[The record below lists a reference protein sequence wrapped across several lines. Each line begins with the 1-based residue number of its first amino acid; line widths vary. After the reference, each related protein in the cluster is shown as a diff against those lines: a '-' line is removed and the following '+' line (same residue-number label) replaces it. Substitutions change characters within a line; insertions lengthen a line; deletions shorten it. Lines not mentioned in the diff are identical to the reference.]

1 MAAQAFATAA
11 DTDAADGDDTDALPK
26 PKSRLRTLMTVWYEE
41 HRRSLLCTLLVGI
54 LIFLYFAPSIVVFI
68 PAGHGG
74 VLWKRFHQG
83 TQMAPALAEGV
94 HVIFPWDK
102 IEVYDLRLQEDT
114 RSYSAIANDGLNVS
128 IEITVRYRPYAEMLA
143 ALHKNVGPNY
153 LEVLLVPEVGSV
165 SREIVSRFKA
175 DELYAHRRLRV
186 QTEAFE
192 QVADRIMYAQIV
204 GAEDTPKPDGR
215 TKTGYLLIQDILI
228 RNVSLPEAI
237 MVSIERK
244 IQQDQ
249 AAQEY
254 QFRLQRELFE
264 SQRKQLEGQGIRAF
278 QETVQ
283 ANLTENY
290 LRWRG
295 IEATLELAHSPNAK
309 IVVIG
314 NAASGGLPL
323 ILDAANGMGQSGV
336 GQNGVGQNGAAAGV
350 PSLGP
355 AELSALR
362 PGVPQAATGAHPGV
376 PGTALAAVPTSLPVP
391 PAAQLPSLSGEGT
404 PGQTPPS
411 QMPSLNTGG
420 APAAGHPAATPV
432 VPTPAAKPESPKDG
446 AKDGKAASAPI
457 LSKMSPSRLLDLIQ
471 PK

>member
-1 MAAQAFATAA
+1 MADQAFTI
-11 DTDAADGDDTDALPK
+11 DDADALPK
-26 PKSRLRTLMTVWYEE
+26 PKSRLRALLAHWYDE

-74 VLWKRFHQG
+74 VLWKRFHEG
-83 TQMAPALAEGV
+83 TQMAPALPEGV

-102 IEVYDLRLQEDT
+102 IEIYDLRLQEDT

-143 ALHKNVGPNY
+143 ALHKNVGPRY

-186 QTEAFE
+186 QTETYE
-192 QVADRIMYAQIV
+192 QVADRVMYAQLI
-204 GAEDTPKPDGR
+204 GAENVPKPDGR

-237 MVSIERK
+237 MASIERK

-323 ILDAANGMGQSGV
+323 ILDAAS
-336 GQNGVGQNGAAAGV
+336 GQN
-350 PSLGP
+350 SLP
-355 AELSALR
+355 A
-362 PGVPQAATGAHPGV
+362 
-376 PGTALAAVPTSLPVP
+376 PGTPTATPGAPPAGPTAKLTSVPTSTAVP
-391 PAAQLPSLSGEGT
+391 PVSQLPSLSGEGS
-404 PGQTPPS
+404 PGQTPIG

-420 APAAGHPAATPV
+420 ESAPATGHPTAPA
-432 VPTPAAKPESPKDG
+432 PAAKPEPAKDG
-446 AKDGKAASAPI
+446 AKDGSKTAASAPI
-457 LSKMSPSRLLDLIQ
+457 LSKVSPSKLLDMIQ
-471 PK
+471 SK

>member
-1 MAAQAFATAA
+1 MADQAFTYDDADAT
-11 DTDAADGDDTDALPK
+11 PQ
-26 PKSRLRTLMTVWYEE
+26 PKSRLRALLGNWYDE

-83 TQMAPALAEGV
+83 TQMGPALAEGV

-186 QTEAFE
+186 QTETFE
-192 QVADRIMYAQIV
+192 QVADRVMYAQII

-323 ILDAANGMGQSGV
+323 ILDAASGQGATLPMP
-336 GQNGVGQNGAAAGV
+336 GAPAPGAPQAGAATV
-350 PSLGP
+350 TMPSG
-355 AELSALR
+355 
-362 PGVPQAATGAHPGV
+362 
-376 PGTALAAVPTSLPVP
+376 LPVP

-404 PGQTPPS
+404 PGQVPVA
-411 QMPSLNTGG
+411 QMPSLNTAGAEPAPSTAGHAPTAPVPGVKPQAAGG
-420 APAAGHPAATPV
+420 AAGAASGP
-432 VPTPAAKPESPKDG
+432 
-446 AKDGKAASAPI
+446 AKDGKAAAAPI
-457 LSKMSPSRLLDLIQ
+457 LSNMSPSRLLDLIQ
-471 PK
+471 SK

>member
-1 MAAQAFATAA
+1 MADQAFTI
-11 DTDAADGDDTDALPK
+11 DDADALPK
-26 PKSRLRTLMTVWYEE
+26 PKSRLRALLAHWYDE

-74 VLWKRFHQG
+74 VLWKRFHEG
-83 TQMAPALAEGV
+83 TQMGPALAEGV

-114 RSYSAIANDGLNVS
+114 RSYTAIANDGLNVS

-143 ALHKNVGPNY
+143 ALHKNVGPRY

-186 QTEAFE
+186 QTETYE
-192 QVADRIMYAQIV
+192 QVADRVMYAQLI
-204 GAEDTPKPDGR
+204 GAENVPKPDGR

-237 MVSIERK
+237 MASIERK

-323 ILDAANGMGQSGV
+323 ILDAASN
-336 GQNGVGQNGAAAGV
+336 QNPLPAPGATAAAPGA
-350 PSLGP
+350 PP
-355 AELSALR
+355 ASPNAKLTS
-362 PGVPQAATGAHPGV
+362 
-376 PGTALAAVPTSLPVP
+376 VPTSTAVP
-391 PAAQLPSLSGEGT
+391 PVSQLPSLSGEGT
-404 PGQTPPS
+404 PGQTPVA

-420 APAAGHPAATPV
+420 GESAPAAGHPAAPA
-432 VPTPAAKPESPKDG
+432 PTPAAKPDP
-446 AKDGKAASAPI
+446 AKDGSKTAASAPI
-457 LSKMSPSRLLDLIQ
+457 LSKVSPSKLLDMIQ
-471 PK
+471 SK

>member
-1 MAAQAFATAA
+1 MAAQAFV
-11 DTDAADGDDTDALPK
+11 TDDETDALPK
-26 PKSRLRTLMTVWYEE
+26 PKSRLRSLMAHWYDE

-83 TQMAPALAEGV
+83 TQMGPALAEGV

-192 QVADRIMYAQIV
+192 QVADRVMYAQIV
-204 GAEDTPKPDGR
+204 GAEDAPKPDGR

-228 RNVSLPEAI
+228 RNVSLPDAI
-237 MVSIERK
+237 MASIERK

-323 ILDAANGMGQSGV
+323 ILDAA
-336 GQNGVGQNGAAAGV
+336 GQNGATATA
-350 PSLGP
+350 PSAGP
-355 AELSALR
+355 AELSALT
-362 PGVPQAATGAHPGV
+362 PGAPKATPGAPPAI
-376 PGTALAAVPTSLPVP
+376 PGTAMAAVPTSVPVP
-391 PAAQLPSLSGEGT
+391 PAAQLPSLSGDGN
-404 PGQTPPS
+404 PNQTPPS
-411 QMPSLNTGG
+411 QMPSLNTGAA
-420 APAAGHPAATPV
+420 APAGSHPAATA
-432 VPTPAAKPESPKDG
+432 PTPAAKPEPP
-446 AKDGKAASAPI
+446 KDGKAASAPI
-457 LSKMSPSRLLDLIQ
+457 LSKISPSRLLDLIQ

>member
-1 MAAQAFATAA
+1 MADQAFTYDDADAT
-11 DTDAADGDDTDALPK
+11 PQ
-26 PKSRLRTLMTVWYEE
+26 PKSRLRALLGHWYEE

-186 QTEAFE
+186 QTETFE
-192 QVADRIMYAQIV
+192 QVADRVMYAQII

-215 TKTGYLLIQDILI
+215 TKTGYMLIQDILI

-323 ILDAANGMGQSGV
+323 ILDAASGQ
-336 GQNGVGQNGAAAGV
+336 GATLPMPGAPAPGAPHAG
-350 PSLGP
+350 
-355 AELSALR
+355 A
-362 PGVPQAATGAHPGV
+362 
-376 PGTALAAVPTSLPVP
+376 PGTVTLPQTSLPPSSLPVP
-391 PAAQLPSLSGEGT
+391 PVSQLPSLSGDGT
-404 PGQTPPS
+404 PGQVPVA
-411 QMPSLNTGG
+411 QMPSLNTAG
-420 APAAGHPAATPV
+420 AEPTTHRSPTAPV
-432 VPTPAAKPESPKDG
+432 PGVKPEPAGAASGP

-457 LSKMSPSRLLDLIQ
+457 LSNMSPSRLIDLIQ
-471 PK
+471 SK

>member
-1 MAAQAFATAA
+1 MADQAFSAI
-11 DTDAADGDDTDALPK
+11 DDTQEPTTRR
-26 PKSRLRTLMTVWYEE
+26 SRLRALFSFWYEE
-41 HRRSLLCTLLVGI
+41 HRRTLLVAALVGM
-54 LIFLYFAPSIVVFI
+54 LIFLYFAPAIVIFI

-83 TQMAPALAEGV
+83 TQMGPALAEGV
-94 HVIFPWDK
+94 HVIFPWDR

-114 RSYSAIANDGLNVS
+114 RSYAAIANDGLNVN
-128 IEITVRYRPYAEMLA
+128 IEITVRYRPNAERLA
-143 ALHKNVGPNY
+143 ELHKHVGTNY

-165 SREIVSRFKA
+165 SREIVSRSKA

-186 QTEAFE
+186 QTEAYE
-192 QVADRIMYAQIV
+192 QLADRVMYAQLI
-204 GAEDTPKPDGR
+204 GAASGPKPDAQ

-228 RNVSLPEAI
+228 RNVALPEAI

-264 SQRKQLEGQGIRAF
+264 SQRKQIEGQGIRAF

-295 IEATLELAHSPNAK
+295 IEATLELAHSPNSK

-314 NAASGGLPL
+314 NAGSGGLPL
-323 ILDAANGMGQSGV
+323 ILDAASDK
-336 GQNGVGQNGAAAGV
+336 NGVGA
-350 PSLGP
+350 
-355 AELSALR
+355 
-362 PGVPQAATGAHPGV
+362 V
-376 PGTALAAVPTSLPVP
+376 PGTAAAGAASAGVPGA
-391 PAAQLPSLSGEGT
+391 PASQLPSLVGT
-404 PGQTPPS
+404 ASAPPVSSQLPPHPPGPA
-411 QMPSLNTGG
+411 TGTAEP
-420 APAAGHPAATPV
+420 APAPGAAPAPA
-432 VPTPAAKPESPKDG
+432 TPAAPASAEGSAGPTKGEA
-446 AKDGKAASAPI
+446 AKTAAAAPI
-457 LSKMSPSRLLDLIQ
+457 LSKISPSRLIEAVK

>member
-1 MAAQAFATAA
+1 MADQAFTI
-11 DTDAADGDDTDALPK
+11 DDADALPK
-26 PKSRLRTLMTVWYEE
+26 PKSRLRALLAHWYDE
-41 HRRSLLCTLLVGI
+41 HRRSLLCTLLVGV

-83 TQMAPALAEGV
+83 TQMAPALPEGV

-143 ALHKNVGPNY
+143 ALHKNVGTRY

-186 QTEAFE
+186 QTETYE
-192 QVADRIMYAQIV
+192 QVADRVMYAQLI
-204 GAEDTPKPDGR
+204 GAEDVPKPDGR

-237 MVSIERK
+237 MASIERK

-323 ILDAANGMGQSGV
+323 ILDAASN
-336 GQNGVGQNGAAAGV
+336 QNPLSAPGAAAPGA
-350 PSLGP
+350 PP
-355 AELSALR
+355 ASPNPKLTS
-362 PGVPQAATGAHPGV
+362 
-376 PGTALAAVPTSLPVP
+376 VPTSTAVP
-391 PAAQLPSLSGEGT
+391 PVSQLPSLSGEGT
-404 PGQTPPS
+404 PGQTPVA

-420 APAAGHPAATPV
+420 ESAPASAHPVA
-432 VPTPAAKPESPKDG
+432 PAAKPEPAKEG
-446 AKDGKAASAPI
+446 AKDGSKTAASAPI
-457 LSKMSPSRLLDLIQ
+457 LSKVSPARLLDMIQ
-471 PK
+471 SK

>member
-1 MAAQAFATAA
+1 MADQAFTI
-11 DTDAADGDDTDALPK
+11 DGADALPK
-26 PKSRLRTLMTVWYEE
+26 PKSRLRALLAHWYEE
-41 HRRSLLCTLLVGI
+41 HRRSLLCTLLVGV

-74 VLWKRFHQG
+74 VLWKRFHEG
-83 TQMAPALAEGV
+83 TQMGPALAEGV

-143 ALHKNVGPNY
+143 ALHKNVGPRY

-186 QTEAFE
+186 QTETYE
-192 QVADRIMYAQIV
+192 QVADRVMYAQLI
-204 GAEDTPKPDGR
+204 GAENVPKPDGR

-228 RNVSLPEAI
+228 RNVTLPDAI
-237 MVSIERK
+237 MASIERK

-323 ILDAANGMGQSGV
+323 ILDAAS
-336 GQNGVGQNGAAAGV
+336 GQNGVPGATPGTPAAAPGA
-350 PSLGP
+350 P
-355 AELSALR
+355 SAL
-362 PGVPQAATGAHPGV
+362 PNAKLTS
-376 PGTALAAVPTSLPVP
+376 VPTSAAVP

-404 PGQTPPS
+404 PGQTPVG
-411 QMPSLNTGG
+411 QMPSLNTGSSDAAPG
-420 APAAGHPAATPV
+420 PAPAGPATGHPAA
-432 VPTPAAKPESPKDG
+432 PAPGTKPEP
-446 AKDGKAASAPI
+446 AKDTAKTAASAPI
-457 LSKMSPSRLLDLIQ
+457 LSKVAPSRLLDMIQ
-471 PK
+471 SK

>member
-1 MAAQAFATAA
+1 MADQAFTI
-11 DTDAADGDDTDALPK
+11 DDADALPK
-26 PKSRLRTLMTVWYEE
+26 PKSRLRALLAHWYDE

-83 TQMAPALAEGV
+83 TQMAPALPEGV

-102 IEVYDLRLQEDT
+102 IEIYDLRLQEDT

-143 ALHKNVGPNY
+143 ALHKNVGPRY

-186 QTEAFE
+186 QTETYE
-192 QVADRIMYAQIV
+192 QVADRVMYAQLI
-204 GAEDTPKPDGR
+204 GAENVPKPDGR

-237 MVSIERK
+237 MASIERK

-323 ILDAANGMGQSGV
+323 ILDAAS
-336 GQNGVGQNGAAAGV
+336 GQNAAPIPSAPTTAPGA
-350 PSLGP
+350 PP
-355 AELSALR
+355 ASPNAKLTS
-362 PGVPQAATGAHPGV
+362 
-376 PGTALAAVPTSLPVP
+376 VPTSAAIPPVS
-391 PAAQLPSLSGEGT
+391 QLPSLSGEGT
-404 PGQTPPS
+404 PGQTPVG
-411 QMPSLNTGG
+411 QMPSLNTGSAEA
-420 APAAGHPAATPV
+420 APSATPHPAA
-432 VPTPAAKPESPKDG
+432 PAPGTKPEP
-446 AKDGKAASAPI
+446 AKEGSKTAASAPI
-457 LSKMSPSRLLDLIQ
+457 LSKVSPSKLLDMIQ
-471 PK
+471 SK

>member
-1 MAAQAFATAA
+1 MIMADQAYAA
-11 DTDAADGDDTDALPK
+11 AGIDGDIDALPK
-26 PKSRLRTLMTVWYEE
+26 PKSRLRALLGFWYDE
-41 HRRSLLCTLLVGI
+41 HRRSVLCTLLVGI
-54 LIFLYFAPSIVVFI
+54 LLFLYFAPSIVIFI

-74 VLWKRFHQG
+74 VLWKRFHEG
-83 TQMAPALAEGV
+83 TQMGPALPEGV

-128 IEITVRYRPYAEMLA
+128 IEITVRYRPYAEALA
-143 ALHKNVGPNY
+143 SLHKHVGTRY

-186 QTEAFE
+186 QTEAYE
-192 QVADRIMYAQIV
+192 QLADRVMYAQLI
-204 GAEDTPKPDGR
+204 GAEASGVKHDAKV
-215 TKTGYLLIQDILI
+215 KTGYVLIQDILI
-228 RNVSLPEAI
+228 RNVALPDAI
-237 MVSIERK
+237 MASIERK

-323 ILDAANGMGQSGV
+323 ILDAATDRTGAGAV
-336 GQNGVGQNGAAAGV
+336 PTPGAAPGAQPGVHAPTPGVPLAGV
-350 PSLGP
+350 PS
-355 AELSALR
+355 SVAL
-362 PGVPQAATGAHPGV
+362 P
-376 PGTALAAVPTSLPVP
+376 PT
-391 PAAQLPSLSGEGT
+391 AQLPSLSGEGS
-404 PGQTPPS
+404 PAQSPVG
-411 QMPSLNTGG
+411 QMPSLNTGPADTAAAHPATP
-420 APAAGHPAATPV
+420 APAAAPAA
-432 VPTPAAKPESPKDG
+432 PAAPADKV
-446 AKDGKAASAPI
+446 AASAPI
-457 LSKMSPSRLLDLIQ
+457 LSKMAPSRLLDLVK

>member
-1 MAAQAFATAA
+1 MADQAFTI
-11 DTDAADGDDTDALPK
+11 DDADALPK
-26 PKSRLRTLMTVWYEE
+26 PKSRLRALLAHWYDEY
-41 HRRSLLCTLLVGI
+41 RRSLLCTLLVGI

-74 VLWKRFHQG
+74 VLWKRFHEG
-83 TQMAPALAEGV
+83 TQMAPALPEGV

-102 IEVYDLRLQEDT
+102 IEIYDLRLQEDT

-143 ALHKNVGPNY
+143 ALHKNVGPRY

-186 QTEAFE
+186 QTETYE
-192 QVADRIMYAQIV
+192 QVADRVMYAQLI
-204 GAEDTPKPDGR
+204 GAENVPKPDGR

-237 MVSIERK
+237 MASIERK

-283 ANLTENY
+283 ANLTDNY

-323 ILDAANGMGQSGV
+323 ILDAAS
-336 GQNGVGQNGAAAGV
+336 GQNTA
-350 PSLGP
+350 P
-355 AELSALR
+355 A
-362 PGVPQAATGAHPGV
+362 
-376 PGTALAAVPTSLPVP
+376 PGTAAATPGAPPASPNAKLTSVPTSTAVP
-391 PAAQLPSLSGEGT
+391 PVSQLPSLSGEGT
-404 PGQTPPS
+404 PGQTPIG

-420 APAAGHPAATPV
+420 GESAPAAGHPMA
-432 VPTPAAKPESPKDG
+432 PAPGPKPEP
-446 AKDGKAASAPI
+446 AKDGTKDTSKTAASAPI
-457 LSKMSPSRLLDLIQ
+457 LSKVSPSRLLDMIQ
-471 PK
+471 TK

>member
-1 MAAQAFATAA
+1 MADQAFAA
-11 DTDAADGDDTDALPK
+11 DDMDAALPK
-26 PKSRLRTLMTVWYEE
+26 PKSRLAGLLGFWYEE
-41 HRRSLLCTLLVGI
+41 YRRSLLCTLLVGI
-54 LIFLYFAPSIVVFI
+54 LIFLYFIPSIVIFI

-83 TQMAPALAEGV
+83 TQIAPALPEGV

-128 IEITVRYRPYAEMLA
+128 IEITVRYRPYAEALA
-143 ALHKNVGPNY
+143 SLHKHVGPRY

-186 QTEAFE
+186 QTEAYE
-192 QVADRIMYAQIV
+192 QLADRVMYAQLI
-204 GAEDTPKPDGR
+204 GAEASGPRADASV
-215 TKTGYLLIQDILI
+215 KTGYVLIQDILI
-228 RNVSLPEAI
+228 RNVSLPDAI
-237 MVSIERK
+237 MASIERK

-295 IEATLELAHSPNAK
+295 IEATLELAHSPNSK

-323 ILDAANGMGQSGV
+323 ILDAATDKSGA
-336 GQNGVGQNGAAAGV
+336 GALPSAPAPGVTIGSAPGVHPPGAPVAGV
-350 PSLGP
+350 PTSV
-355 AELSALR
+355 AL
-362 PGVPQAATGAHPGV
+362 P
-376 PGTALAAVPTSLPVP
+376 PT
-391 PAAQLPSLSGEGT
+391 AQLPSLSGDGS
-404 PGQTPPS
+404 PNQTPVA
-411 QMPSLNTGG
+411 QMPSLNTGPAEPATSHTATPAQG
-420 APAAGHPAATPV
+420 SSPAAPVPPTP
-432 VPTPAAKPESPKDG
+432 PAAKT
-446 AKDGKAASAPI
+446 AASAPI
-457 LSKMSPSRLLDLIQ
+457 LSSMSPSRLLDLVK

>member
-1 MAAQAFATAA
+1 MADQAFSAI
-11 DTDAADGDDTDALPK
+11 DDTQEPATRR
-26 PKSRLRTLMTVWYEE
+26 SRLRALFAFWYEE
-41 HRRSLLCTLLVGI
+41 HRRTMLVAALVGM
-54 LIFLYFAPSIVVFI
+54 LIFLYFAPAIVIFI
-68 PAGHGG
+68 PAGPGG

-83 TQMAPALAEGV
+83 TQMGPALPEGV
-94 HVIFPWDK
+94 HVVFPWDR

-114 RSYSAIANDGLNVS
+114 RSYAAIANDGLNVN
-128 IEITVRYRPYAEMLA
+128 IEITVRYRPNAERLA
-143 ALHKNVGPNY
+143 ELHKHVGTNY

-165 SREIVSRFKA
+165 SREIVSRSKA

-186 QTEAFE
+186 QTEAYE
-192 QVADRIMYAQIV
+192 QLADRVMYAQLI
-204 GAEDTPKPDGR
+204 GAETGPKPDAQ

-237 MVSIERK
+237 MTSIERK

-264 SQRKQLEGQGIRAF
+264 SQRKQIEGQGIRAF

-295 IEATLELAHSPNAK
+295 IEATLELAHSPNSK

-314 NAASGGLPL
+314 NAGSGGLPL
-323 ILDAANGMGQSGV
+323 ILDTAADK
-336 GQNGVGQNGAAAGV
+336 NGAGAVPGAPSAGAVSAGV
-350 PSLGP
+350 PSAP
-355 AELSALR
+355 AS
-362 PGVPQAATGAHPGV
+362 
-376 PGTALAAVPTSLPVP
+376 
-391 PAAQLPSLSGEGT
+391 QLPSLVGAT
-404 PGQTPPS
+404 PAPPA
-411 QMPSLNTGG
+411 PPHAPGPTAGAADAAPAPG
-420 APAAGHPAATPV
+420 AAPAAPATAEA
-432 VPTPAAKPESPKDG
+432 PAKGGEA
-446 AKDGKAASAPI
+446 GKAAAAPI
-457 LSKMSPSRLLDLIQ
+457 LSKLSPSRLLDAVK

>member
-1 MAAQAFATAA
+1 MADQAFTI
-11 DTDAADGDDTDALPK
+11 DGADALPK
-26 PKSRLRTLMTVWYEE
+26 PKSRLRALLVHWYEE
-41 HRRSLLCTLLVGI
+41 HRRSLLCTLLVGV

-74 VLWKRFHQG
+74 VLWKRFHEG
-83 TQMAPALAEGV
+83 TQMGPALAEGV

-143 ALHKNVGPNY
+143 ALHKNVGPRY

-186 QTEAFE
+186 QTETYE
-192 QVADRIMYAQIV
+192 QVADRVMYAQLI
-204 GAEDTPKPDGR
+204 GAENVPKPDGR

-228 RNVSLPEAI
+228 RNVALPDAI
-237 MVSIERK
+237 MASIERK

-323 ILDAANGMGQSGV
+323 ILDAASN
-336 GQNGVGQNGAAAGV
+336 QN
-350 PSLGP
+350 PLP
-355 AELSALR
+355 A
-362 PGVPQAATGAHPGV
+362 
-376 PGTALAAVPTSLPVP
+376 PGTTTAAPGAPPASPNAKLTSVPTSAAVPPVS
-391 PAAQLPSLSGEGT
+391 QLPSLSGEGT
-404 PGQTPPS
+404 PGQTPIG

-420 APAAGHPAATPV
+420 GESAPAAGHPAAPA
-432 VPTPAAKPESPKDG
+432 PTPAAKPES
-446 AKDGKAASAPI
+446 AKEGSKTAASAPI
-457 LSKMSPSRLLDLIQ
+457 LSKVAPSRLLDMIQ
-471 PK
+471 SK

>member
-1 MAAQAFATAA
+1 MADQAFTI
-11 DTDAADGDDTDALPK
+11 DDADALPK
-26 PKSRLRTLMTVWYEE
+26 PKSRLRALLAHWYDE
-41 HRRSLLCTLLVGI
+41 HRRTLLCTLLVGI

-74 VLWKRFHQG
+74 VLWKRFHEG
-83 TQMAPALAEGV
+83 TQMGPALAEGV

-143 ALHKNVGPNY
+143 ALHKNVGPRY

-186 QTEAFE
+186 QTETYE
-192 QVADRIMYAQIV
+192 QVADRVMYAQLI
-204 GAEDTPKPDGR
+204 GAENVPKPDGR

-237 MVSIERK
+237 MASIERK

-323 ILDAANGMGQSGV
+323 ILDAASN
-336 GQNGVGQNGAAAGV
+336 QNPLPAPGATAAAPGA
-350 PSLGP
+350 PP
-355 AELSALR
+355 ASPNAKLTS
-362 PGVPQAATGAHPGV
+362 
-376 PGTALAAVPTSLPVP
+376 VPTSTAVP
-391 PAAQLPSLSGEGT
+391 PVSQLPSLSGEGT
-404 PGQTPPS
+404 PGQTPIA

-420 APAAGHPAATPV
+420 GESAPAAGNPAAPP
-432 VPTPAAKPESPKDG
+432 PTPAAKPEP
-446 AKDGKAASAPI
+446 AKDGSKTAASAPI
-457 LSKMSPSRLLDLIQ
+457 LSKVSPSKLLDMIQ
-471 PK
+471 SK

>member
-1 MAAQAFATAA
+1 MADQAFTYDDADADAT
-11 DTDAADGDDTDALPK
+11 PQ
-26 PKSRLRTLMTVWYEE
+26 PKSRLRALLGRWYEE
-41 HRRSLLCTLLVGI
+41 HRRSLLCTLLVGM
-54 LIFLYFAPSIVVFI
+54 LVFLYFAPSIVVFI

-83 TQMAPALAEGV
+83 TQMGPALAEGV

-102 IEVYDLRLQEDT
+102 IAIYDLRLQEDT

-186 QTEAFE
+186 QTEAYE
-192 QVADRIMYAQIV
+192 QVADRVMYAQII

-290 LRWRG
+290 LRWRC

-314 NAASGGLPL
+314 NATSGGLPL
-323 ILDAANGMGQSGV
+323 ILDAATGQGATVPMTGTAPRRAACRGAHAAERFSGAPRL
-336 GQNGVGQNGAAAGV
+336 AA
-350 PSLGP
+350 SI
-355 AELSALR
+355 AERGRHAR
-362 PGVPQAATGAHPGV
+362 TGAGGPDAQPEHRRRRSRSGLRRRGGDRRAGARHQARSGGCRPRNRPWDRPRNRPRNRQGRGEGRLRAHPV
-376 PGTALAAVPTSLPVP
+376 EDVAVPPDRLHPV
-391 PAAQLPSLSGEGT
+391 QVRRRWISG
-404 PGQTPPS
+404 
-411 QMPSLNTGG
+411 
-420 APAAGHPAATPV
+420 
-432 VPTPAAKPESPKDG
+432 
-446 AKDGKAASAPI
+446 AS
-457 LSKMSPSRLLDLIQ
+457 
-471 PK
+471 

>member
-1 MAAQAFATAA
+1 MADQAFTI
-11 DTDAADGDDTDALPK
+11 DDADALPK
-26 PKSRLRTLMTVWYEE
+26 PKSRLRALLAHWYDE

-74 VLWKRFHQG
+74 VLWKRFHEG
-83 TQMAPALAEGV
+83 TQMGPALPEGV

-102 IEVYDLRLQEDT
+102 IEIYDLRLQEDT

-143 ALHKNVGPNY
+143 ALHKNVGPRY

-186 QTEAFE
+186 QTEAYE
-192 QVADRIMYAQIV
+192 QVADRVMYAQLI
-204 GAEDTPKPDGR
+204 GAENVPKPDGR

-237 MVSIERK
+237 MASIERK

-323 ILDAANGMGQSGV
+323 ILDAASN
-336 GQNGVGQNGAAAGV
+336 QNPLPAPAAA
-350 PSLGP
+350 
-355 AELSALR
+355 
-362 PGVPQAATGAHPGV
+362 AATGAPPAG
-376 PGTALAAVPTSLPVP
+376 PNAKLTSVPTSTAVP

-404 PGQTPPS
+404 PGQTPIG

-420 APAAGHPAATPV
+420 ESAPAAAHPSAPAPAT
-432 VPTPAAKPESPKDG
+432 KPEPAKEG
-446 AKDGKAASAPI
+446 AKDGSKTAASAPI
-457 LSKMSPSRLLDLIQ
+457 LSKVSPSKLLDMIQ
-471 PK
+471 SK

>member
-1 MAAQAFATAA
+1 MADQAFTIDDA
-11 DTDAADGDDTDALPK
+11 DVLPK
-26 PKSRLRTLMTVWYEE
+26 PKSRLGALLGHWYEE

-83 TQMAPALAEGV
+83 TQMGPALPEGV

-128 IEITVRYRPYAEMLA
+128 IEITVRYRPYAETLA
-143 ALHKNVGPNY
+143 ALHKHVGNRY

-186 QTEAFE
+186 QTEAYE
-192 QVADRIMYAQIV
+192 QVADRVMYAQLI
-204 GAEDTPKPDGR
+204 GADNVPKPDGR

-228 RNVSLPEAI
+228 RNVALPDAI
-237 MVSIERK
+237 MASIERK

-323 ILDAANGMGQSGV
+323 ILDAASGQGATAGTPV
-336 GQNGVGQNGAAAGV
+336 PGAVAAAPGA
-350 PSLGP
+350 PP
-355 AELSALR
+355 ASGNA
-362 PGVPQAATGAHPGV
+362 
-376 PGTALAAVPTSLPVP
+376 ALAAVPTSRAVP
-391 PAAQLPSLSGEGT
+391 PASQLPSLSGEGT
-404 PGQTPPS
+404 PGQTPVG
-411 QMPSLNTGG
+411 QMPSLNTAG
-420 APAAGHPAATPV
+420 AGVDAPPAAGQPAPV
-432 VPTPAAKPESPKDG
+432 PAAKPEPAKDG
-446 AKDGKAASAPI
+446 AKAAASAPI
-457 LSKMSPSRLLDLIQ
+457 LSKLSPARLLDSLQ
-471 PK
+471 SK

>member
-1 MAAQAFATAA
+1 MADQAFA
-11 DTDAADGDDTDALPK
+11 GIDDTDALPK
-26 PKSRLRTLMTVWYEE
+26 PKSRLRALLAFWYEE
-41 HRRSLLCTLLVGI
+41 HRRSLLCTMLVGV
-54 LIFLYFAPSIVVFI
+54 LLFLYFAPSIVIFI
-68 PAGHGG
+68 PAGQGG

-83 TQMAPALAEGV
+83 TQMGPALPEGV
-94 HVIFPWDK
+94 HVIFPWDR
-102 IEVYDLRLQEDT
+102 IEIYDLRLQEDT

-128 IEITVRYRPYAEMLA
+128 IEITVRYRPYAESLA
-143 ALHKNVGPNY
+143 ALHKHIGPRY

-186 QTEAFE
+186 QTEAYE
-192 QVADRIMYAQIV
+192 QLADRVMYQQLI
-204 GAEDTPKPDGR
+204 GAEPSGPKPDAKV
-215 TKTGYLLIQDILI
+215 KTGYILIQDILI
-228 RNVSLPEAI
+228 RNVALPDAI
-237 MVSIERK
+237 MASIERK

-323 ILDAANGMGQSGV
+323 ILDAASDRGSAV
-336 GQNGVGQNGAAAGV
+336 PAPSAAAG
-350 PSLGP
+350 
-355 AELSALR
+355 
-362 PGVPQAATGAHPGV
+362 
-376 PGTALAAVPTSLPVP
+376 TALSGSPGLGGGLAALPALP
-391 PAAQLPSLSGEGT
+391 HIPASQLPSLNVNET
-404 PGQTPPS
+404 AAPAVAQAPGIHSPPVGAPETPP
-411 QMPSLNTGG
+411 
-420 APAAGHPAATPV
+420 
-432 VPTPAAKPESPKDG
+432 VPGAKPDAPKGD
-446 AKDGKAASAPI
+446 AGKTAAVAPL
-457 LSKMSPSRLLDLIQ
+457 LSKVSPSRLLDLIQ

>member
-1 MAAQAFATAA
+1 MADQAFTI
-11 DTDAADGDDTDALPK
+11 DDADALPK
-26 PKSRLRTLMTVWYEE
+26 PKSRLRALLAHWYDE

-74 VLWKRFHQG
+74 VLWKRFHEG
-83 TQMAPALAEGV
+83 TQMGPALAEGV

-143 ALHKNVGPNY
+143 ALHKNVGPRY

-186 QTEAFE
+186 QTETYE
-192 QVADRIMYAQIV
+192 QVADRVMYAQLI
-204 GAEDTPKPDGR
+204 GAENVPKPDGR

-237 MVSIERK
+237 MASIERK

-323 ILDAANGMGQSGV
+323 ILDAASN
-336 GQNGVGQNGAAAGV
+336 QNPLPAPGATTAAPGA
-350 PSLGP
+350 PP
-355 AELSALR
+355 ASPNAKLTS
-362 PGVPQAATGAHPGV
+362 
-376 PGTALAAVPTSLPVP
+376 VPTSTAVP
-391 PAAQLPSLSGEGT
+391 PVSQLPSLSGEGT
-404 PGQTPPS
+404 PGQTPVA

-420 APAAGHPAATPV
+420 ESTPAAAHPAAPA
-432 VPTPAAKPESPKDG
+432 PAAKPEPAKEG
-446 AKDGKAASAPI
+446 AKDGSKTAASAPI
-457 LSKMSPSRLLDLIQ
+457 LSKVSPSKLLDMIQ
-471 PK
+471 SK

>member
-1 MAAQAFATAA
+1 MADQAFTI
-11 DTDAADGDDTDALPK
+11 DDADALPK
-26 PKSRLRTLMTVWYEE
+26 PKSRLRALLAHWYDE
-41 HRRSLLCTLLVGI
+41 HRRSLLCTLLVGV

-83 TQMAPALAEGV
+83 TQMAPALPEGV

-143 ALHKNVGPNY
+143 ALHKNVGPRY

-186 QTEAFE
+186 QTETYE
-192 QVADRIMYAQIV
+192 QVADRVMYAQLI
-204 GAEDTPKPDGR
+204 GAEDVPKPDGR

-237 MVSIERK
+237 MASIERK

-323 ILDAANGMGQSGV
+323 ILDAASG
-336 GQNGVGQNGAAAGV
+336 
-350 PSLGP
+350 LP
-355 AELSALR
+355 A
-362 PGVPQAATGAHPGV
+362 
-376 PGTALAAVPTSLPVP
+376 PGTVPPPGTPTAAPGAPPASPNAKLTSVPTSAAVPPVS
-391 PAAQLPSLSGEGT
+391 QLPSLSGEGS
-404 PGQTPPS
+404 PGQTPIG
-411 QMPSLNTGG
+411 QMPSLNTGSTEP
-420 APAAGHPAATPV
+420 APGTATGSGTAGHPTA
-432 VPTPAAKPESPKDG
+432 PAPGTKPEP
-446 AKDGKAASAPI
+446 AKDGSKTAASAPI
-457 LSKMSPSRLLDLIQ
+457 LSKVSPSRLLDMIQ
-471 PK
+471 SK

>member
-1 MAAQAFATAA
+1 MADQAFTYDDADAT
-11 DTDAADGDDTDALPK
+11 PQ
-26 PKSRLRTLMTVWYEE
+26 PKSRLRALLGNWYEE

-192 QVADRIMYAQIV
+192 QVADRVMYAQII

-323 ILDAANGMGQSGV
+323 ILDAATGQ
-336 GQNGVGQNGAAAGV
+336 GATIPMPGA
-350 PSLGP
+350 PI
-355 AELSALR
+355 
-362 PGVPQAATGAHPGV
+362 PGVPHPGAPNATV
-376 PGTALAAVPTSLPVP
+376 TMPSSSLPVP
-391 PAAQLPSLSGEGT
+391 PAAQLPSLSGDGT
-404 PGQTPPS
+404 PGQVPVA
-411 QMPSLNTGG
+411 QMPSLNTAGAGPAPG
-420 APAAGHPAATPV
+420 APSASTHAPTAPV
-432 VPTPAAKPESPKDG
+432 PGVKPEPAGATKDG
-446 AKDGKAASAPI
+446 MAASAPI
-457 LSKMSPSRLLDLIQ
+457 LSKMSPSRLIDLIQ
-471 PK
+471 SK

>member
-1 MAAQAFATAA
+1 MADQAFTI
-11 DTDAADGDDTDALPK
+11 DDADALPK
-26 PKSRLRTLMTVWYEE
+26 PKSRLRALLAHWYDE

-83 TQMAPALAEGV
+83 TQMAPALPEGV

-102 IEVYDLRLQEDT
+102 IEIYDLRLQEDT

-143 ALHKNVGPNY
+143 ALHKNVGPRY

-186 QTEAFE
+186 QTETYE
-192 QVADRIMYAQIV
+192 QVADRVMYAQLI
-204 GAEDTPKPDGR
+204 GAENVPKPDGR

-237 MVSIERK
+237 MASIERK

-323 ILDAANGMGQSGV
+323 ILDAAS
-336 GQNGVGQNGAAAGV
+336 GQNAA
-350 PSLGP
+350 PI
-355 AELSALR
+355 
-362 PGVPQAATGAHPGV
+362 
-376 PGTALAAVPTSLPVP
+376 PGTPTAAPGAPPASPNAKLTSVPTSAAIPPVS
-391 PAAQLPSLSGEGT
+391 QLPSLSGEGT
-404 PGQTPPS
+404 PGQTPVG
-411 QMPSLNTGG
+411 QMPSLNTGSAEAAPSATPHPP
-420 APAAGHPAATPV
+420 APAPGT
-432 VPTPAAKPESPKDG
+432 KPEP
-446 AKDGKAASAPI
+446 AKEGSKTAASAPI
-457 LSKMSPSRLLDLIQ
+457 LSKVSPSKLLDMIQ
-471 PK
+471 SK

>member
-1 MAAQAFATAA
+1 MADQAFAT
-11 DTDAADGDDTDALPK
+11 DDADALPK
-26 PKSRLRTLMTVWYEE
+26 PKSRLRAQLAFWYEE

-74 VLWKRFHQG
+74 VLWKRFHEG
-83 TQMAPALAEGV
+83 TQMGPALAEGV

-102 IEVYDLRLQEDT
+102 IEIYDLRLQEDT

-128 IEITVRYRPYAEMLA
+128 IEITVRYRPYAETLA
-143 ALHKNVGPNY
+143 ALHKHVGNRY

-186 QTEAFE
+186 QTEAYE
-192 QVADRIMYAQIV
+192 QVADRVMYAQLI
-204 GAEDTPKPDGR
+204 GADNVPKPDGR

-237 MVSIERK
+237 MASIERK

-323 ILDAANGMGQSGV
+323 ILDAANG
-336 GQNGVGQNGAAAGV
+336 QNPLPAPAGALAAGAAPGA
-350 PSLGP
+350 PS
-355 AELSALR
+355 AALNPSI
-362 PGVPQAATGAHPGV
+362 PGVPTSV
-376 PGTALAAVPTSLPVP
+376 AVPPVS
-391 PAAQLPSLSGEGT
+391 QLPSLTGDGT
-404 PGQTPPS
+404 PGQAPVG
-411 QMPSLNTGG
+411 QMPSLNTGATNP
-420 APAAGHPAATPV
+420 APGPVPSGHAAAP
-432 VPTPAAKPESPKDG
+432 PTPAVKPDAPAGGETKT
-446 AKDGKAASAPI
+446 AASAPI
-457 LSKMSPSRLLDLIQ
+457 LSKMSPARLLDMIQ

>member
-1 MAAQAFATAA
+1 MADQAFTI
-11 DTDAADGDDTDALPK
+11 DDADALPK
-26 PKSRLRTLMTVWYEE
+26 PKSRLRALLAHWYDE

-74 VLWKRFHQG
+74 VLWKRFHEG
-83 TQMAPALAEGV
+83 TQMGPALAEGV

-114 RSYSAIANDGLNVS
+114 RSYTAIANDGLNVS

-143 ALHKNVGPNY
+143 ALHKNVGPRY

-186 QTEAFE
+186 QTETYE
-192 QVADRIMYAQIV
+192 QVADRVMYAQLI
-204 GAEDTPKPDGR
+204 GAENVPKPDGR

-237 MVSIERK
+237 MASIERK

-323 ILDAANGMGQSGV
+323 ILDAASN
-336 GQNGVGQNGAAAGV
+336 QNPLPAPGATAAAPGA
-350 PSLGP
+350 PP
-355 AELSALR
+355 ASPNAKLTS
-362 PGVPQAATGAHPGV
+362 
-376 PGTALAAVPTSLPVP
+376 VPTSTAVP
-391 PAAQLPSLSGEGT
+391 PVSQLPSLSGEGT
-404 PGQTPPS
+404 PGQTPVG

-420 APAAGHPAATPV
+420 GESAPAAGHPTAAAPA
-432 VPTPAAKPESPKDG
+432 PAAKPEP
-446 AKDGKAASAPI
+446 AKDGSKTAASAPI
-457 LSKMSPSRLLDLIQ
+457 LSKVSPSKLLDMIQ
-471 PK
+471 SK

>member
-1 MAAQAFATAA
+1 MADQAFTYDDADAT
-11 DTDAADGDDTDALPK
+11 PQ
-26 PKSRLRTLMTVWYEE
+26 PKSRLRALLGNWYEE
-41 HRRSLLCTLLVGI
+41 HRRSLLCTLLVGV

-83 TQMAPALAEGV
+83 TQMGPALAEGV

-186 QTEAFE
+186 QTETFE
-192 QVADRIMYAQIV
+192 QVADRVMYAQII

-323 ILDAANGMGQSGV
+323 ILDAASGQGATIPMP
-336 GQNGVGQNGAAAGV
+336 GAAAI
-350 PSLGP
+350 
-355 AELSALR
+355 A
-362 PGVPQAATGAHPGV
+362 PGVSHPGAPNAATATMPS
-376 PGTALAAVPTSLPVP
+376 SLPVP
-391 PAAQLPSLSGEGT
+391 PASQLPSLSGDGT
-404 PGQTPPS
+404 PGQVPVA
-411 QMPSLNTGG
+411 QMPSLNTAGAEPAPG
-420 APAAGHPAATPV
+420 APPASGHPGAPVPGVKPQPAGAAAGP
-432 VPTPAAKPESPKDG
+432 

-457 LSKMSPSRLLDLIQ
+457 LSNMSPSRLLDLIQ
-471 PK
+471 SK

>member
-1 MAAQAFATAA
+1 MADQAFTI
-11 DTDAADGDDTDALPK
+11 DDADALPK
-26 PKSRLRTLMTVWYEE
+26 PKSRLRALLAHWYDE

-83 TQMAPALAEGV
+83 TQMAPALPEGV

-102 IEVYDLRLQEDT
+102 IEIYDLRLQEDT

-143 ALHKNVGPNY
+143 ALHKNVGPRY

-186 QTEAFE
+186 QTETYE
-192 QVADRIMYAQIV
+192 QVADRVMYAQLI
-204 GAEDTPKPDGR
+204 GAENVPKPDGR

-228 RNVSLPEAI
+228 RNVTLPDAI
-237 MVSIERK
+237 MASIERK

-323 ILDAANGMGQSGV
+323 ILDAAS
-336 GQNGVGQNGAAAGV
+336 GQNPLPAPGTPAAAPGA
-350 PSLGP
+350 PPAGP
-355 AELSALR
+355 NAKLTS
-362 PGVPQAATGAHPGV
+362 
-376 PGTALAAVPTSLPVP
+376 VPTSTAVP
-391 PAAQLPSLSGEGT
+391 PVSQLPSLSGEGT
-404 PGQTPPS
+404 PGQTPVG

-420 APAAGHPAATPV
+420 ESAPAAAHPTAPA
-432 VPTPAAKPESPKDG
+432 PAAKPEP
-446 AKDGKAASAPI
+446 AKDGGKDTSKTAASAPI
-457 LSKMSPSRLLDLIQ
+457 LSKVSPSKLLDMIQ
-471 PK
+471 SK

>member
-1 MAAQAFATAA
+1 MADQAFTYDDADAT
-11 DTDAADGDDTDALPK
+11 PQ
-26 PKSRLRTLMTVWYEE
+26 PKSRLRALLGNWYEE

-186 QTEAFE
+186 QTETFE
-192 QVADRIMYAQIV
+192 QVADRVMYAQII
-204 GAEDTPKPDGR
+204 GAADTPKPDGR
-215 TKTGYLLIQDILI
+215 TKTGYVLIQDILI

-323 ILDAANGMGQSGV
+323 ILDAASGQGATLPMSGAPAP
-336 GQNGVGQNGAAAGV
+336 GAPQAGAATV
-350 PSLGP
+350 TMPS
-355 AELSALR
+355 
-362 PGVPQAATGAHPGV
+362 
-376 PGTALAAVPTSLPVP
+376 SLPVP
-391 PAAQLPSLSGEGT
+391 PAAQLPSLSGEGA
-404 PGQTPPS
+404 PGQVPVA
-411 QMPSLNTGG
+411 QMPSLNHAGAEA
-420 APAAGHPAATPV
+420 APAAAGHAPAAPV
-432 VPTPAAKPESPKDG
+432 PGVKPQPAGAAPGTAGGP

-457 LSKMSPSRLLDLIQ
+457 LSNMSPSRLLDLIQ
-471 PK
+471 SK

>member
-1 MAAQAFATAA
+1 MADQAFTYDDADAT
-11 DTDAADGDDTDALPK
+11 PQ
-26 PKSRLRTLMTVWYEE
+26 PKSRLRALLGHWYEE

-186 QTEAFE
+186 QTETFE
-192 QVADRIMYAQIV
+192 QVADRVMYAQII

-323 ILDAANGMGQSGV
+323 ILDAASG
-336 GQNGVGQNGAAAGV
+336 GGATLPMPGTPAPGAPQAGAATV
-350 PSLGP
+350 TMPSG
-355 AELSALR
+355 
-362 PGVPQAATGAHPGV
+362 
-376 PGTALAAVPTSLPVP
+376 LPLP

-404 PGQTPPS
+404 PGQVPVA
-411 QMPSLNTGG
+411 QMPSLNTAGAEPAPSAAG
-420 APAAGHPAATPV
+420 HAPAAPVPGVKPQPGGAAPGSAGG
-432 VPTPAAKPESPKDG
+432 P

-457 LSKMSPSRLLDLIQ
+457 LSNMSPSRLLDLIQ

>member
-1 MAAQAFATAA
+1 MADQAFTI
-11 DTDAADGDDTDALPK
+11 DDADALPK
-26 PKSRLRTLMTVWYEE
+26 PKSRLRALLGHWYDE

-74 VLWKRFHQG
+74 VLWKRFHEG
-83 TQMAPALAEGV
+83 TQMGPALAEGV

-143 ALHKNVGPNY
+143 ALHKNVGPRY

-186 QTEAFE
+186 QTETYE
-192 QVADRIMYAQIV
+192 QVADRVMYAQLI
-204 GAEDTPKPDGR
+204 GAENVPKPDGR

-228 RNVSLPEAI
+228 RNVALPEAI
-237 MVSIERK
+237 MASIERK

-323 ILDAANGMGQSGV
+323 ILDAASN
-336 GQNGVGQNGAAAGV
+336 QNPLPAPGATAAAPGA
-350 PSLGP
+350 PP
-355 AELSALR
+355 ASPNAKLTS
-362 PGVPQAATGAHPGV
+362 
-376 PGTALAAVPTSLPVP
+376 VPTSTAVP
-391 PAAQLPSLSGEGT
+391 PVSQLPSLSGEGT
-404 PGQTPPS
+404 PGQTPIG

-420 APAAGHPAATPV
+420 ESAPAHPAAPA
-432 VPTPAAKPESPKDG
+432 PAAKPEP
-446 AKDGKAASAPI
+446 AKDGSKDGSKTAASAPI
-457 LSKMSPSRLLDLIQ
+457 LSKVSPSKLLDMIQ
-471 PK
+471 SK

>member
-1 MAAQAFATAA
+1 MAAQAFAT
-11 DTDAADGDDTDALPK
+11 DDTDDLPK
-26 PKSRLRTLMTVWYEE
+26 PKSRLRSLMALWYDE

-192 QVADRIMYAQIV
+192 QVADRVMYAQIV
-204 GAEDTPKPDGR
+204 GAEDAPKPDGR

-228 RNVSLPEAI
+228 RNVSLPDAI
-237 MVSIERK
+237 MASIERK

-323 ILDAANGMGQSGV
+323 ILDAAS
-336 GQNGVGQNGAAAGV
+336 GQNAATAVAPGT
-350 PSLGP
+350 GP
-355 AELSALR
+355 AELSALP
-362 PGVPQAATGAHPGV
+362 PGVHPGAHPGAPPAI
-376 PGTALAAVPTSLPVP
+376 PGTALAAVPTSVPVP
-391 PAAQLPSLSGEGT
+391 PAAQLPSLSGDGN
-404 PGQTPPS
+404 PNQTPPS
-411 QMPSLNTGG
+411 QMPSLNTGAA
-420 APAAGHPAATPV
+420 APAGSHPAATP
-432 VPTPAAKPESPKDG
+432 PTPAAKPEPPR
-446 AKDGKAASAPI
+446 DGKAAASAPI

>member
-1 MAAQAFATAA
+1 MADQAFTI
-11 DTDAADGDDTDALPK
+11 DDADALPK
-26 PKSRLRTLMTVWYEE
+26 PKSRLRALLAHWYDE

-83 TQMAPALAEGV
+83 TQMAPALPEGV

-102 IEVYDLRLQEDT
+102 IEIYDLRLQEDT

-143 ALHKNVGPNY
+143 ALHKNVGPRY

-186 QTEAFE
+186 QTETYE
-192 QVADRIMYAQIV
+192 QVADRVMYAQLI
-204 GAEDTPKPDGR
+204 GAENVPKPDGR

-228 RNVSLPEAI
+228 RNVTLPDAI
-237 MVSIERK
+237 MASIERK

-323 ILDAANGMGQSGV
+323 ILDAASGQTG
-336 GQNGVGQNGAAAGV
+336 
-350 PSLGP
+350 LP
-355 AELSALR
+355 A
-362 PGVPQAATGAHPGV
+362 PGTPAATPGAPPAG
-376 PGTALAAVPTSLPVP
+376 PNAKLTSVPTSTAVP
-391 PAAQLPSLSGEGT
+391 PVSQLPSLSGEGT
-404 PGQTPPS
+404 PGQTPVG

-420 APAAGHPAATPV
+420 ESAPAATHPAA
-432 VPTPAAKPESPKDG
+432 PTPATKPEPAKEG
-446 AKDGKAASAPI
+446 AKDGSKTAASAPI
-457 LSKMSPSRLLDLIQ
+457 LSKVSPSKLLEMIQ
-471 PK
+471 SK

>member
-1 MAAQAFATAA
+1 MADQAFTI
-11 DTDAADGDDTDALPK
+11 DDADALPK
-26 PKSRLRTLMTVWYEE
+26 PKSHLRALLAHWYDE

-83 TQMAPALAEGV
+83 TQMAPALPEGV

-102 IEVYDLRLQEDT
+102 IEIYDLRLQEDT

-143 ALHKNVGPNY
+143 ALHKNVGPRY

-186 QTEAFE
+186 QTETYE
-192 QVADRIMYAQIV
+192 QVADRVMYAQLI
-204 GAEDTPKPDGR
+204 GAENVPKPDGR

-237 MVSIERK
+237 MASIERK

-323 ILDAANGMGQSGV
+323 ILDAAS
-336 GQNGVGQNGAAAGV
+336 GQNGT
-350 PSLGP
+350 P
-355 AELSALR
+355 A
-362 PGVPQAATGAHPGV
+362 
-376 PGTALAAVPTSLPVP
+376 PGTPAAMPGAPPASPNAKLTSVPTSTAVP
-391 PAAQLPSLSGEGT
+391 PVSQLPSLSGEGA
-404 PGQTPPS
+404 PGQTPVA

-420 APAAGHPAATPV
+420 ESAPTAAHPAA
-432 VPTPAAKPESPKDG
+432 PTPATKPEPAKEGSKDG
-446 AKDGKAASAPI
+446 SKTAASAPI
-457 LSKMSPSRLLDLIQ
+457 LSKVSPSKLLDMIQ
-471 PK
+471 SK

>member
-1 MAAQAFATAA
+1 MADQAFSTIDDAPEPATRR
-11 DTDAADGDDTDALPK
+11 
-26 PKSRLRTLMTVWYEE
+26 SRLRGLFAFWYEE
-41 HRRSLLCTLLVGI
+41 HRRTLLVAALVGM
-54 LIFLYFAPSIVVFI
+54 LIFLYFAPAIVIFI

-74 VLWKRFHQG
+74 VLWKRFHEG
-83 TQMAPALAEGV
+83 TQMGPALPEGV
-94 HVIFPWDK
+94 HVVFPWDR

-114 RSYSAIANDGLNVS
+114 RSYAAIANDGLNVN
-128 IEITVRYRPYAEMLA
+128 IEITVRYRPNAERLA
-143 ALHKNVGPNY
+143 ELHKHVGTNY

-165 SREIVSRFKA
+165 SREIVSRSKA

-186 QTEAFE
+186 QTEAYE
-192 QVADRIMYAQIV
+192 QLADRVMYAQLI
-204 GAEDTPKPDGR
+204 GAATGPKPDAQ

-237 MVSIERK
+237 MTSIERK

-264 SQRKQLEGQGIRAF
+264 SQRKQIEGQGIRAF

-295 IEATLELAHSPNAK
+295 IEATLELAHSPNSK

-314 NAASGGLPL
+314 NAGSGGLPL
-323 ILDAANGMGQSGV
+323 ILDTAADK
-336 GQNGVGQNGAAAGV
+336 
-350 PSLGP
+350 
-355 AELSALR
+355 
-362 PGVPQAATGAHPGV
+362 TGAG
-376 PGTALAAVPTSLPVP
+376 AVPTNTVSAGAPVP
-391 PAAQLPSLSGEGT
+391 PASQLPSLVGAPPVPQAPS
-404 PGQTPPS
+404 PPPPS
-411 QMPSLNTGG
+411 AE
-420 APAAGHPAATPV
+420 APAPAPADGTAG
-432 VPTPAAKPESPKDG
+432 AAKGE
-446 AKDGKAASAPI
+446 AGKAAAAPI
-457 LSKMSPSRLLDLIQ
+457 LSKLSPARLLDAVK

>member
-1 MAAQAFATAA
+1 MADQAFTYDDADAT
-11 DTDAADGDDTDALPK
+11 PQ
-26 PKSRLRTLMTVWYEE
+26 PKSRLRALLGNWYEE

-83 TQMAPALAEGV
+83 TQMGPALAEGV

-186 QTEAFE
+186 QTETFE
-192 QVADRIMYAQIV
+192 QVADRVMYAQII
-204 GAEDTPKPDGR
+204 GAADTPKPDGR

-323 ILDAANGMGQSGV
+323 ILDAASG
-336 GQNGVGQNGAAAGV
+336 GGATLPMPGAPAPGAPQAGAATV
-350 PSLGP
+350 TLPSG
-355 AELSALR
+355 
-362 PGVPQAATGAHPGV
+362 
-376 PGTALAAVPTSLPVP
+376 LPLP

-404 PGQTPPS
+404 PGQVPVA
-411 QMPSLNTGG
+411 QMPSLNTAG
-420 APAAGHPAATPV
+420 AEPAGHRPPTTPV
-432 VPTPAAKPESPKDG
+432 PGVKPEPAGASAGP

-457 LSKMSPSRLLDLIQ
+457 LSTMSPSRLLDLIQ